1 MSMKRDRLNNELQ
14 SLERKIRLLMT
25 QYTQEKKQNE
35 DLKNQNQE
43 LKSMLNSKEQQIL
56 DFQNKIKI
64 STIVDSISVGDS
76 EATEVKSKI
85 DDYIK
90 EIDKCINQL
99 SK

>member
-1 MSMKRDRLNNELQ
+1 MKRDRLNNELMT
-14 SLERKIRLLMT
+14 LERKIRLLMT
-25 QYTQEKKQNE
+25 QYTQEKKNNE
-35 DLKNQNQE
+35 DLKNQNLE
-43 LKSMLNSKEQQIL
+43 LKSLLSSKERQIL

-64 STIVDSISVGDS
+64 STIVDSISVGES
-76 EATEVKSKI
+76 EAAEVKNKI

>member
-1 MSMKRDRLNNELQ
+1 MKRDRLNNELNT
-14 SLERKIRLLMT
+14 LERKIRLLMN
-25 QYTQEKKQNE
+25 QYSQEKKNNE
-35 DLKNQNQE
+35 DLQIENSE
-43 LKSMLNSKEQQIL
+43 LKSLLTSKEQQIL

-64 STIVDSISVGDS
+64 STIVDSISVGES
-76 EATEVKSKI
+76 EAAEVKNKI

>member
-1 MSMKRDRLNNELQ
+1 MKRDRLNNELQ
-14 SLERKIRLLMT
+14 TLERKIRLLMT
-25 QYTQEKKQNE
+25 EYSHEKKIND
-35 DLKNQNQE
+35 DLKSQTVE
-43 LKSMLNSKEQQIL
+43 LKNLLDLKEQQIL

-64 STIVDSISVGDS
+64 STIVDSISVGES
-76 EATEVKSKI
+76 EATEVKNKI

>member
-1 MSMKRDRLNNELQ
+1 MKRDRLNNELQ
-14 SLERKIRLLMT
+14 TLERKIRLLLT
-25 QYTQEKKQNE
+25 QYTQEKKEKEELRN
-35 DLKNQNQE
+35 KYAE
-43 LKSMLNSKEQQIL
+43 LKSLLDTKEQQIQ

-64 STIVDSISVGDS
+64 STIVDSISVGES
-76 EATEVKSKI
+76 EAAEVKNKI

>member
-1 MSMKRDRLNNELQ
+1 MKRDRLNNELQ
-14 SLERKIRLLMT
+14 TLERKIRLLMS
-25 QYTQEKKQNE
+25 QFAQEKKFNE
-35 DLKNQNQE
+35 DMKTQNAE
-43 LKSMLNSKEQQIL
+43 LKSLLKSKEEQIS

-64 STIVDSISVGDS
+64 STIVDSISVGES
-76 EATEVKSKI
+76 EATEVKDKI

>member
-1 MSMKRDRLNNELQ
+1 MKRDRLNNELNT
-14 SLERKIRLLMT
+14 LERKIRLLMT
-25 QYTQEKKQNE
+25 QYTQEKKNSE
-35 DLKNQNQE
+35 DLEIQNQE
-43 LKSMLNSKEQQIL
+43 LKKLLTAKDQQIS

-64 STIVDSISVGDS
+64 STIVDSISVGES
-76 EATEVKSKI
+76 EAAEVKNKI

>member
-1 MSMKRDRLNNELQ
+1 MKRDRLNNELQ
-14 SLERKIRLLMT
+14 TLERKIRLLIT
-25 QYTQEKKQNE
+25 QYSQEKKNAE
-35 DLKNQNQE
+35 DLKIQNQE
-43 LKSMLNSKEQQIL
+43 LKDLLTAKDQQIS

-64 STIVDSISVGDS
+64 STIVDSISVGES
-76 EATEVKSKI
+76 EAAEVKNKI

>member
-1 MSMKRDRLNNELQ
+1 MKRDRLNNELQ
-14 SLERKIRLLMT
+14 TLERKIRLLMT
-25 QYTQEKKQNE
+25 QYTQEKKSNDDLTNKNVE
-35 DLKNQNQE
+35 LKN
-43 LKSMLNSKEQQIL
+43 LLNNKEKQIR

-64 STIVDSISVGDS
+64 STIVDSISVGES
-76 EATEVKSKI
+76 EATEVKIKI

>member
-1 MSMKRDRLNNELQ
+1 MKRDRLNNELQ
-14 SLERKIRLLMT
+14 ALERKIRLLMT
-25 QYTQEKKQNE
+25 QYSQEKKSSN
-35 DLKNQNQE
+35 DLKNQNVE
-43 LKSMLNSKEQQIL
+43 LKSLLNSKEQQIQ

-76 EATEVKSKI
+76 EAPEVKNKI

>member
-1 MSMKRDRLNNELQ
+1 MKRDRLNNELQ
-14 SLERKIRLLMT
+14 TLERKIRLLMT
-25 QYTQEKKQNE
+25 KYTQEKKNNE
-35 DLKNQNQE
+35 DLKNQNME
-43 LKSMLNSKEQQIL
+43 LKSLLNSKEQQIL

-76 EATEVKSKI
+76 EATEVKNKI

>member
-1 MSMKRDRLNNELQ
+1 MKRDRLNNELQ
-14 SLERKIRLLMT
+14 TLERKIRLLIT
-25 QYTQEKKQNE
+25 QYSQEKKNSE
-35 DLKNQNQE
+35 DLKIQNQE
-43 LKSMLNSKEQQIL
+43 LKDLLTAKDQQIS

-64 STIVDSISVGDS
+64 STIVDSISVGES
-76 EATEVKSKI
+76 EAAEVKNKI

>member
-1 MSMKRDRLNNELQ
+1 MKRDRLNNELNT
-14 SLERKIRLLMT
+14 LERKIRLLMN
-25 QYTQEKKQNE
+25 QYSQEKKNNE
-35 DLKNQNQE
+35 DLQIEISE
-43 LKSMLNSKEQQIL
+43 LKSHLTSKEQQIL

-64 STIVDSISVGDS
+64 STIVDSISVGES
-76 EATEVKSKI
+76 EAAEVKNKI

>member
-1 MSMKRDRLNNELQ
+1 MNMKRDRLNNELQ
-14 SLERKIRLLMT
+14 TLERKIRLLMT
-25 QYTQEKKQNE
+25 QYTQEKKNSE
-35 DLKNQNQE
+35 DLEIQNQE
-43 LKSMLNSKEQQIL
+43 LKKLLTAKEQQIS

>member
-1 MSMKRDRLNNELQ
+1 MKRDRLNNELQ
-14 SLERKIRLLMT
+14 TLERKIRLLMT
-25 QYTQEKKQNE
+25 QYTQEKKSNDDLTNKNVE
-35 DLKNQNQE
+35 LKN
-43 LKSMLNSKEQQIL
+43 LLNNKEQQIR

-64 STIVDSISVGDS
+64 STIVDSISVGES
-76 EATEVKSKI
+76 EATEVKIKI

>member
-1 MSMKRDRLNNELQ
+1 MCVCE
-14 SLERKIRLLMT
+14 
-25 QYTQEKKQNE
+25 
-35 DLKNQNQE
+35 LKN
-43 LKSMLNSKEQQIL
+43 LLDLKEQQIL

-64 STIVDSISVGDS
+64 STIVDSISVGES
-76 EATEVKSKI
+76 EATEVKNKI

>member
-1 MSMKRDRLNNELQ
+1 MIMKRDRLNNELQ
-14 SLERKIRLLMT
+14 TLERKIRMLMQ
-25 QYTQEKKQNE
+25 QYSQEKKTSA
-35 DLKNQNQE
+35 DLKQE
-43 LKSMLNSKEQQIL
+43 VSHLKDSLKAREQQISDL
-56 DFQNKIKI
+56 QNKIKI
-64 STIVDSISVGDS
+64 STMVDSISVGDL

>member
-1 MSMKRDRLNNELQ
+1 MKRDRLNNELQ
-14 SLERKIRLLMT
+14 TLERKIRLLMN
-25 QYTQEKKQNE
+25 QYTQEKKNNE
-35 DLKNQNQE
+35 DLNSQNLE
-43 LKSMLNSKEQQIL
+43 LKSLLTSKEQQIL

-76 EATEVKSKI
+76 EAAEVKNKI

>member
-1 MSMKRDRLNNELQ
+1 MKRDRLNNELQ
-14 SLERKIRLLMT
+14 ALERKIRLLMT
-25 QYTQEKKQNE
+25 QYSQEKKNSN
-35 DLKNQNQE
+35 DLKNQNVE
-43 LKSMLNSKEQQIL
+43 LKSLLNSKEQQIQ

-76 EATEVKSKI
+76 EAAEVKSKI

>member
-1 MSMKRDRLNNELQ
+1 MKRDRLNNELQ
-14 SLERKIRLLMT
+14 TLERKIRLLMT
-25 QYTQEKKQNE
+25 EYSHEKKING
-35 DLKNQNQE
+35 DLKSQTVE
-43 LKSMLNSKEQQIL
+43 LKNLLDLKEQQIL

-64 STIVDSISVGDS
+64 STIVDSISVGES
-76 EATEVKSKI
+76 EATEVKNKI

>member
-1 MSMKRDRLNNELQ
+1 MNMKRDRLNNELQ
-14 SLERKIRLLMT
+14 TLERKIRLLIT
-25 QYTQEKKQNE
+25 QYTQEKKNSE
-35 DLKNQNQE
+35 DLKFQNQE
-43 LKSMLNSKEQQIL
+43 LKELLTAKEQQIS

-64 STIVDSISVGDS
+64 STIVDSISVGET
-76 EATEVKSKI
+76 EATEVKNKI

>member
-1 MSMKRDRLNNELQ
+1 MKRDRLNNELQ
-14 SLERKIRLLMT
+14 TLERKIRLLMT
-25 QYTQEKKQNE
+25 QYSHEKKSSE

-43 LKSMLNSKEQQIL
+43 LKSLLNSKEQQIS

-76 EATEVKSKI
+76 EATEVKNKI

-99 SK
+99 NK

>member
-14 SLERKIRLLMT
+14 SLERKIRMLMT
-25 QYTQEKKQNE
+25 QYNQEKKQNE
-35 DLKNQNQE
+35 DLKNQNLE
-43 LKSMLNSKEQQIL
+43 LKSLLNSKEQQIL

>member
-1 MSMKRDRLNNELQ
+1 
-14 SLERKIRLLMT
+14 MT
-25 QYTQEKKQNE
+25 KYTQEKKNNE
-35 DLKNQNQE
+35 DLKNQNME
-43 LKSMLNSKEQQIL
+43 LKSLLNSKEQQIL

-76 EATEVKSKI
+76 EATEVKNKI